1 MATGTHI
8 AGFLLDDTLHTA
20 QQYANH
26 SSAAMIGIIGPIAG
40 SLLIIYVLLWGAGIA
55 SGQIVEPFTDGAK
68 RVIRISVVVM
78 FALTAG
84 IYQGQVANVAF
95 AAPAELASH
104 LANAMPGV
112 TSACPY
118 SPDAGETPL
127 ANSLDQAASAGFCIG
142 SHAWQEANW
151 HNMGMYA
158 VAVLVD
164 GATALVVA
172 IAAGIV
178 FITYLALAVLLAV
191 GPLFI
196 LFALFQQTQRFFETW
211 LGHVV
216 NFMVTFL
223 LISCAIALTFA
234 VFDSYLS
241 LIQGDVDGPDVLMNC
256 LKLVGMVVAVVMVLL
271 QVKHVAAALGS
282 GVALGAA
289 GVGGR
294 LASAGSS
301 SGRVALTGHSRIP
314 IGTEGSGR
322 EAARQHK
329 AIGQTFALPAS
340 VPYKLAR
347 RVWQGSNSA
356 SKGS

>member
-1 MATGTHI
+1 MPTGTHI
-8 AGFLLDDTLHTA
+8 AGFLLDNTLTTA
-20 QQYANH
+20 QTYADK
-26 SSAAMIGIIGPIAG
+26 SAATLIGLIAPLAG

-68 RVIRISVVVM
+68 RIIRISVIVM

-95 AAPAELASH
+95 TTPAWLSSR

-112 TSACPY
+112 SNECGYTSDP
-118 SPDAGETPL
+118 GETAL
-127 ANSLDQAASAGFCIG
+127 ASSLDQAASAGFCIG
-142 SHAWQEANW
+142 GKAWDAAGLK
-151 HNMGMYA
+151 HMGMYL

-164 GATALVVA
+164 TATAVVVA

-216 NFMVTFL
+216 NFMITFL
-223 LISCAIALTFA
+223 LISCTIGLVFA
-234 VFDSYLS
+234 VFDNYLGIIGS
-241 LIQGDVDGPDVLMNC
+241 DPTAPDVLMNC

-271 QVKHVAAALGS
+271 QVKHMAAALGS

-301 SGRVALTGHSRIP
+301 GGRVALTGHSRTP

-329 AIGQTFALPAS
+329 AIGQTVALPAS
-340 VPYKLAR
+340 IPYKLAR